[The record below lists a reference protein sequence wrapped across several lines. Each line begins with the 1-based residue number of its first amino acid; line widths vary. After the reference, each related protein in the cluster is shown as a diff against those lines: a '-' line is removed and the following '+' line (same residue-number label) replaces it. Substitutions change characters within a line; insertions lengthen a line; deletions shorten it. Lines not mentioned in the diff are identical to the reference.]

1 MRKIVF
7 ISGPITASSAV
18 KTAENLYAFE
28 EAEYMLLK
36 AGYAPIN
43 PASDWD
49 AVKHGGLD
57 RKDLLEKD
65 EALVAVSAAL
75 YQLDGWRDAPGAR
88 QEARWAEKYG
98 KPCAWT
104 LTRLHKVLE
113 D

>member
-18 KTAENLYAFE
+18 KTAQNINRFE
-28 EAEYMLLK
+28 EAEHMLLK

-43 PASDWD
+43 PASDWN
-49 AVKHGGLD
+49 AIKRGGLE
-57 RKDLLEKD
+57 RRQLMEKD
-65 EALVAVSAAL
+65 EALVAISAAL
-75 YQLDGWRDAPGAR
+75 YQLEGWQESSGAR
-88 QEARWAEKYG
+88 QEARWAEKYS